1 MKEDYGPY
9 DSEFEAKWSTL
20 SEARKNRT
28 MVFVFIAGA
37 IMIAS
42 IFYIYS
48 QRHHDAFVDPKIKL
62 QAP

>member
-28 MVFVFIAGA
+28 MIFVLIAGV
-37 IMIAS
+37 MVIAS
-42 IFYIYS
+42 VIYLYS
-48 QRHHDAFVDPKIKL
+48 QRQHDAFVDPKIKL